1 MKSLKIVFAVA
12 LVATTAACSSSK
24 SASSSATAVERL
36 PIEWQYLNDVRT
48 EGAEMTNGFSDDALL
63 TLGKAA
69 CKSLNGGTSL
79 NDVVTE
85 QVKSAT
91 EQAGVTDAQA
101 TEFVASYM
109 TKAIINFC
117 PEYQPN

>member
-1 MKSLKIVFAVA
+1 MKSLKVVFAVV
-12 LVATTAACSSSK
+12 LVATITSCGSAK
-24 SASSSATAVERL
+24 SASSSATAPERL
-36 PIEWQYLNDVRT
+36 PIEWQYLTDVRT
-48 EGAEMTNGFSDDALL
+48 AGAEMTNGFSDDALL

-69 CKSLNGGTSL
+69 CKALNGGTSL

-109 TKAIINFC
+109 THAIVNFC